1 MQMRTYAG
9 LEHSDDFHMNQDCS
23 LKFSPKN
30 EADF

>member
-23 LKFSPKN
+23 LKFPEN